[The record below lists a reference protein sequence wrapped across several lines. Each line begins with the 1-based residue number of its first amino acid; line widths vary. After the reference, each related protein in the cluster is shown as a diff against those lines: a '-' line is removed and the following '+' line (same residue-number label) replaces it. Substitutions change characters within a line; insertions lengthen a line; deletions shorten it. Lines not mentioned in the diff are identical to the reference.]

1 MAGPLSGVK
10 VLDLSWGIAGP
21 MAAMLL
27 TDQGAEVTKI
37 ERPEPGP
44 FDDFSGTRVW
54 SRGKRSAV
62 LDLRDAGDRA
72 VFLALAADADVLVE
86 SFAPGVTERLGIDYA
101 SLAAHNSR
109 LVYCSITAYGRGNP
123 HEQRPGYEA
132 LVQARTGHQWAQRGG
147 IMSTADFDLPPVE
160 IPEGAEQ
167 GARPDGPLF
176 TYSPWLSITAC
187 YQATLGIV
195 AALTARQRTGR
206 GQWVEATLAPRR
218 PPTPDDSATASLERA
233 PIAGS
238 WMQMRGAPKG
248 LFECGDGRWV
258 HHWALKPLTII
269 QAAEHEKLADA
280 PMPQYESRRQDP
292 NRIGMGPEVIVEI
305 FYYFPL
311 LVEAFKKF
319 PAADWVAWAARVNEG
334 VQLIRAPEEALEDP
348 LLIGDGC
355 VAEIDDPDVGPIRHV
370 GIVQRFSATP
380 GAVQGRAPRKGEH
393 TDMVRAE
400 VASANGARRAL
411 EPSAATNVARPL
423 EGIRVFD
430 LGVALAGPFANVQL
444 ANLGADVIKVNAPFD
459 GWWLEKTGI
468 GQMANLG
475 KRSLAIDLKHPRGR
489 ELFYELVPHVDVVAH
504 NMRFGVPERL
514 GVDYETL
521 RALHPGLVYC
531 QSFGFDRTRS
541 EMGLPGTDQSGS
553 ALGGQEW
560 EDGGCSNGGRP
571 FFGTSMGDLGNGYL
585 SAIGII
591 EALYHRNR
599 TGDGQMVNTA
609 ILKACL
615 LSSSYAYVGADGT
628 PATRPRLDA
637 WQLGTSALYRLY
649 ETADGWLCLAALT
662 DTHWA
667 NLGPAIDRPE
677 LVADGRFATAG
688 ARAVNDGALARTLE
702 AVFATR
708 VADDWLSVLDA
719 HGVPAEVSRREF
731 SDGPSGPVVDLSDT
745 PATYH
750 HVPPRVGQHTRE
762 VLASF
767 GYNASTI
774 DALIAEGAAFDS
786 TAAADSVRA

>member
-1 MAGPLSGVK
+1 MAGPLSGLK

-27 TDQGAEVTKI
+27 ADQGAEVTRV
-37 ERPEPGP
+37 ERPAPGP

-54 SRGKRSAV
+54 NRGKRSAV
-62 LDLRDAGDRA
+62 LDLHHAADRD
-72 VFLALAADADVLVE
+72 VFLALAGEADVLVE
-86 SFAPGVTERLGIDYA
+86 SFTPGVTARLGIDHA
-101 SLAAHNSR
+101 TLSARNPR

-167 GARPDGPLF
+167 GARPEGPLF

-187 YQATLGIV
+187 YQATLGIA
-195 AALTARQRTGR
+195 AALVARERTGR

-218 PPTPDDSATASLERA
+218 PPTPDTEDAASLVRA

-258 HHWALKPLTII
+258 HHWALKPLTIL

-280 PMPQYESRRQDP
+280 PKPEYESRRQDP
-292 NRIGMGPEVIVEI
+292 NRLGMGPEVIVEL

-319 PAADWVAWAARVNEG
+319 PAADWVAWAAHVNEG
-334 VQLIRAPEEALEDP
+334 VQLIRTPEEALEDP

-370 GIVQRFSATP
+370 GVVQRFSETP
-380 GAVQGRAPRKGEH
+380 GRVQGRAPRRGEH
-393 TDMVRAE
+393 TDEVRAAARGSE
-400 VASANGARRAL
+400 SVTVDEPAGA
-411 EPSAATNVARPL
+411 PIARPL

-459 GWWLEKTGI
+459 AWWLEKTGI

-475 KRSLAIDLKHPRGR
+475 KRSLAIDLKNPRGR

-514 GVDYETL
+514 GVDYDTL
-521 RALHPGLVYC
+521 RAVNPRLVYC

-591 EALYHRNR
+591 EALYHRSR
-599 TGDGQMVNTA
+599 TGVGQMVNTA

-628 PATRPRLDA
+628 PATRPRLDP

-649 ETADGWLCLAALT
+649 QTSDGWLCLAALT
-662 DTHWA
+662 DAHWA
-667 NLGPAIDRPE
+667 SMGPAVDRPE

-688 ARAVNDGALARTLE
+688 ARVANDGALARTLE
-702 AVFATR
+702 ALFATR
-708 VADDWLSVLDA
+708 PADEWSRVLDV
-719 HGVPAEVSRREF
+719 HGVPNEVSRPAF
-731 SDGPSGPVVDLSDT
+731 ADGPVGPVVDLSAT

-767 GYNASTI
+767 GYDDTAV
-774 DALIAEGAAFDS
+774 DALVAAGAAFEGS
-786 TAAADSVRA
+786 PEESASA